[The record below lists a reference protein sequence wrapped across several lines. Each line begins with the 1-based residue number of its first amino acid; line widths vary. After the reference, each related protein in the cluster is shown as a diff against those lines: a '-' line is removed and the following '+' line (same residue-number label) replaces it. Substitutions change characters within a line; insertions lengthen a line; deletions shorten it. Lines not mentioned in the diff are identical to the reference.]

1 MELILQYLTIY
12 LLSAVKFIF
21 GPALGVTY
29 GLSIPE
35 TVILNTL
42 GMVTP
47 AYLLRIF
54 GDRIRDIFRRWF
66 IRKDQRIFTRRNRI
80 FVRVWRRW
88 GLPGV
93 AFLVPIILMPIPGAI
108 IANAFSTDT
117 RPYIRW
123 LWFFSAVDSLIMS
136 YFLRFGVDLFKGL
149 VLQ

>member
-1 MELILQYLTIY
+1 MELFFQYLTIY
-12 LLSAVKFIF
+12 ALSTLKFIF
-21 GPALGVTY
+21 GPALGLTY

-35 TVILNTL
+35 TIFFNTL

-54 GDRIRDIFRRWF
+54 GDRMRQLYRRWF
-66 IRKDQRIFTRRNRI
+66 IRKDQRIFTKRNRT

-93 AFLVPIILMPIPGAI
+93 AFLVPLILMPIPGAI
-108 IANAFSTDT
+108 IANTFSTDT

-123 LWFFSAVDSLIMS
+123 LWLFGALYSLGASLI
-136 YFLRFGVDLFKGL
+136 LRFGLDLFRG
-149 VLQ
+149 VFIQ

>member
-12 LLSAVKFIF
+12 ALSMVKFIF

-35 TVILNTL
+35 TVIINTL

-54 GDRIRDIFRRWF
+54 GDRIRDLYRRWF
-66 IRKDQRIFTRRNRI
+66 IRKNQKIFTRRNRT

-93 AFLVPIILMPIPGAI
+93 AFLVPIIIMPIPGAI
-108 IANAFSTDT
+108 IANTFSSDT

-123 LWFFSAVDSLIMS
+123 LWFFGALFSTIMS
-136 YFLRFGVDLFKGL
+136 FALRFGVDLFRGL
-149 VLQ
+149 L

>member
-123 LWFFSAVDSLIMS
+123 LWVFSAIDSLLMS